1 MKRSR
6 FFLYLRLFIVM
17 GATWVME
24 ALSWFFNNP
33 WVFYI
38 SDFLNCIQGF
48 VIFMLF
54 VWKPKIKKL
63 LIRR

>member
-1 MKRSR
+1 
-6 FFLYLRLFIVM
+6 M